1 LDTTSIIQR
10 LHRQILT
17 VAIDSIFESLREQDA
32 RGYSSTAYS
41 TCEKITMAFTDA
53 DGNSHSLSVLEY
65 HKALLQGAS
74 PFLDQPVF
82 QYNLANHFVHHL
94 EPAIREKFANKCKD
108 HLTFADL
115 SRDAQMRQLAK
126 YLRIATECEKDIA
139 STKRVI
145 NSTIGDTHSFV
156 HKFMN
161 AVGMPI
167 PTDLKTTDLGFL
179 SAAEK
184 TLQRYKDDQRGHL
197 RDLVKK
203 VDECWGCK
211 GPHLWRD
218 RRTKEICCP
227 NKDVPGVAERA
238 TKMHK
243 QYLEDLKKKKG
254 GWVQKNKIKFAQ
266 LTDEQKEIGRQ
277 YFLQQA
283 QTLTAV
289 PHSVAP
295 ASTNTSVV
303 TADTGARSY
312 PVVVI
317 HNSRSCKPILPVSV
331 DGQLPHITVVLGHL
345 DDPLEDCASVRALFD
360 SGASLSSGSESFW
373 LPLLKGHPNVVEDVF
388 TSDKGEFQP
397 IILGGIV
404 CNTDGDMSG
413 HTTELTLVVQLRLR
427 YETKNHQPVFHT
439 IAIGK
444 SVGVNTI
451 FGKPF
456 IKSLQCTYDC
466 YNNTVEAG
474 LLNAPPFKITDMYP
488 Q

>member
-1 LDTTSIIQR
+1 
-10 LHRQILT
+10 
-17 VAIDSIFESLREQDA
+17 
-32 RGYSSTAYS
+32 
-41 TCEKITMAFTDA
+41 
-53 DGNSHSLSVLEY
+53 
-65 HKALLQGAS
+65 
-74 PFLDQPVF
+74 
-82 QYNLANHFVHHL
+82 
-94 EPAIREKFANKCKD
+94 
-108 HLTFADL
+108 
-115 SRDAQMRQLAK
+115 
-126 YLRIATECEKDIA
+126 
-139 STKRVI
+139 
-145 NSTIGDTHSFV
+145 
-156 HKFMN
+156 MN
-161 AVGMPI
+161 AMGMPI
-167 PTDLKTTDLGFL
+167 PTDLKTSDLGFL

-184 TLQRYKDDQRGHL
+184 TLQKYKDDQRGHL

-218 RRTKEICCP
+218 RRTKQICCP

-238 TKMHK
+238 AKMHK
-243 QYLEDLKKKKG
+243 HYLEDLKKKKG

-295 ASTNTSVV
+295 AASTNTSVV
-303 TADTGARSY
+303 TTDTGARSY

-331 DGQLPHITVVLGHL
+331 DGQLPHITVILGHL
-345 DDPLEDCASVRALFD
+345 NDPLEDCASVRALFD

-413 HTTELTLVVQLRLR
+413 HTIELTLVVKLRLR

-451 FGKPF
+451 FGKF
-456 IKSLQCTYDC
+456 LIKSLQCTYDC
-466 YNNTVEAG
+466 YNNTFEAG

-488 Q
+488 RRYDTAEKVSAPNNNPVYAAIVRKLTEYEDHMKTALSCKAASTDASSVPDIKAPAPKPFTYVPAPFGPDSSPREFIHQVDTVAETLGYRPASTFLASNKRYRVIDGSDSDDGTSDE